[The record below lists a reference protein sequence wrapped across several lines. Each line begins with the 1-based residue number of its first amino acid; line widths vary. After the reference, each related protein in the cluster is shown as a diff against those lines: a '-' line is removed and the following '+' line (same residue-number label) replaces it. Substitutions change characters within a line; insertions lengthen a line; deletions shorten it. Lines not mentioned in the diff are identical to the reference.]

1 MTVDLKKLNDKF
13 FTDPDWREM
22 EELIETY
29 LAPFRDVMG
38 IKTTLSN
45 DEIATEVRGRQ
56 LMIENLDKFLSDSSV
71 LRSKN
76 TRQTISY
83 K

>member
-29 LAPFRDVMG
+29 LAPFRDVME